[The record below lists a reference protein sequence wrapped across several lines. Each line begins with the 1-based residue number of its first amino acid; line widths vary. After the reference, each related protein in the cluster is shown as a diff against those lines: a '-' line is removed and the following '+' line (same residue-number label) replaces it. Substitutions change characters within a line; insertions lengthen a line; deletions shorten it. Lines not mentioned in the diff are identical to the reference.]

1 MPFEAITIKAVKTSI
16 GDWAKS
22 LRKAQNLSQD
32 ELATLLNLSRLTI
45 QNLEAGK
52 NITLDTLL
60 KVLQH
65 FDVMDRFAA
74 FIYSENKNTDLP
86 SLY

>member
-1 MPFEAITIKAVKTSI
+1 MFNKNNVRDTKVNVGALVKLLR
-16 GDWAKS
+16 DRKS
-22 LRKAQNLSQD
+22 LTQEQ
-32 ELATLLNLSRLTI
+32 LAEQLGLSRLTI

-52 NITLDTLL
+52 NPTMDTLL

-65 FDVMDRFAA
+65 FDLLPGFDRY
-74 FIYSENKNTDLP
+74 IESEMNNNSQQ

>member
-1 MPFEAITIKAVKTSI
+1 MFDNITIKDVKEHIGELTKTLRRRAGLTQEGLAV
-16 GDWAKS
+16 
-22 LRKAQNLSQD
+22 
-32 ELATLLNLSRLTI
+32 ELGMSRITI

-52 NITLDTLL
+52 NPTIDTLL

-65 FDVMDRFAA
+65 FGLLNSFDSYIATE
-74 FIYSENKNTDLP
+74 IQNNNQE

>member
-1 MPFEAITIKAVKTSI
+1 MFDNITIKTVKEHAGELT
-16 GDWAKS
+16 KM
-22 LRKAQNLSQD
+22 LRNMAGLTQEQLAG
-32 ELATLLNLSRLTI
+32 ELGMSRITI

-52 NITLDTLL
+52 NPTMDTLL

-65 FDVMDRFAA
+65 FDLLAGFDSYIATE
-74 FIYSENKNTDLP
+74 IQNNNQE

>member
-1 MPFEAITIKAVKTSI
+1 MFDNTTIQTVKNRT
-16 GDWAKS
+16 GALVRL
-22 LRKAQNLSQD
+22 LRDRENLTQ
-32 ELATLLNLSRLTI
+32 EQLAEQLGLSRLTI

-52 NITLDTLL
+52 NPTMDTLL

-65 FDVMDRFAA
+65 FDLLPGFDRY
-74 FIYSENKNTDLP
+74 IESEYNRNNSQ